1 MMCVYVCTL
10 QEAAH
15 SRELA
20 QWDAQIR
27 ARNDELTQLTSE
39 NTRCL
44 TAVAEYTRSQMDM
57 EDTLTNTQV
66 RICHCNVTSHVM
78 LLHVVT
84 GLCVVWRLQHWRV
97 LKLCKMS
104 NSAIEGV
111 TFLLRGCR
119 ELCILDGHSR
129 VLCCD
134 AGFCI

>member
-1 MMCVYVCTL
+1 MCVCPL

-44 TAVAEYTRSQMDM
+44 TAVAEHTRSQMDM

-66 RICHCNVTSHVM
+66 RICLCLHSSVASHVM
-78 LLHVVT
+78 LLHAVT
-84 GLCVVWRLQHWRV
+84 GLCMVCQLKYWCV
-97 LKLCKMS
+97 LEAVQDVQNC
-104 NSAIEGV
+104 
-111 TFLLRGCR
+111 F
-119 ELCILDGHSR
+119 
-129 VLCCD
+129 
-134 AGFCI
+134 